1 MEKANERQP
10 TQREIATKT
19 LENKALQSVLSSNQ
33 ILEKQSLYGQL
44 AVNGAKNTY
53 NENMNSEGVRKV
65 RDALYKEKL
74 EKGKEK
80 GVYGVPSINDYDVSM
95 FIREQ
100 IDENKL
106 KLSLGDLEAIVKKL
120 GKDFGYNFKLPTE
133 LRNYIPKKLHEKIQI
148 AAIKAR
154 KKEINPGDV
163 LNEKEMK
170 ALGFYDFL
178 SKAYNHG
185 VALKTCNYF
194 GDLNALGEKMMEKMY
209 GSEPKESK
217 E

>member
-1 MEKANERQP
+1 MENKQP
-10 TQREIATKT
+10 TARDIAIKT
-19 LENKALQSVLSSNQ
+19 LEDIALQGVLGVNE
-33 ILEKQSLYGQL
+33 ILENQSEYGTS

-53 NENMNSEGVRKV
+53 NEAMNSKEAREVK
-65 RDALYKEKL
+65 DILYKEKL

-100 IDENKL
+100 IDENKF

-120 GKDFGYNFKLPTE
+120 GEDFGYNFKLPTE

-148 AAIKAR
+148 AAIKAG

-209 GSEPKESK
+209 GSEPEKSK

>member
-1 MEKANERQP
+1 MENKQP
-10 TQREIATKT
+10 TPRDIAIKT
-19 LENKALQSVLSSNQ
+19 LEDIALQGVLGVNE
-33 ILEKQSLYGQL
+33 ILENQSEYGTS

-65 RDALYKEKL
+65 RDALHKEKL

-100 IDENKL
+100 IDENKF

-148 AAIKAR
+148 AAIKAG

-194 GDLNALGEKMMEKMY
+194 DDLNKLGEMIKNKY
-209 GSEPKESK
+209 EPKESK

>member
-1 MEKANERQP
+1 MENKQP
-10 TQREIATKT
+10 TARDIAIKT
-19 LENKALQSVLSSNQ
+19 LEDIALQGVLGVNE
-33 ILEKQSLYGQL
+33 ILENQSEYGTS

-53 NENMNSEGVRKV
+53 NEAMNSKEAREVK
-65 RDALYKEKL
+65 DILYKEKL

-100 IDENKL
+100 IDENKF

-120 GKDFGYNFKLPTE
+120 GEDFGYNFKLPTE
-133 LRNYIPKKLHEKIQI
+133 LRNYIPKKLHEKMQI
-148 AAIKAR
+148 AAIKAG

-209 GSEPKESK
+209 GSEPEKSK